1 MLDVKVECNQTAS
14 PKEIQNFVADIDTE
28 VLVGFMAGRQ
38 HVPTLHK
45 ADTEKPNEKR
55 RGKYVG
61 IDGRDDSQN
70 EPAIETAEL
79 AKILTFGSA
88 NIPPRPFI
96 EEGLLSEKE
105 ELLKEAE
112 KQTDNARK
120 GQANWAKLGTKAVG
134 AVQKFVRSDYYK
146 TNVPNSRHTIEFK
159 GSDTPLIDGGDL
171 INSLEFV
178 VEGKK

>member
-1 MLDVKVECNQTAS
+1 MLEVKVGCTQTAS
-14 PKEIQNFVADIDTE
+14 PKEIQKFVSDIDTE
-28 VLVGFMAGRQ
+28 VLVGFLAGRQ

-45 ADTEKPNEKR
+45 ADTKKPNSKR
-55 RGKYVG
+55 RGKYEG
-61 IDGRDDSQN
+61 IDGRSDPQN
-70 EPAIETAEL
+70 EPPVETAEL
-79 AKILTFGSA
+79 AKSLTFGSA

-112 KQTDNARK
+112 RQAENARK

-134 AVQKFVRSDYYK
+134 AVQRFVRSDYYR
-146 TNVPNSRHTIEFK
+146 TNVPNSSRTVEFK

-171 INSLEFV
+171 INSLEFI

>member
-1 MLDVKVECNQTAS
+1 MLDVRVECIKAAS
-14 PKEIQNFVADIDTE
+14 PNEIRDFAARIDTE
-28 VLVGFMAGRQ
+28 VLVGFLSGRQ

-45 ADTEKPNEKR
+45 ADTEKPNGER

-61 IDGRDDSQN
+61 ISGRDDPQN
-70 EPAIETAEL
+70 EPALETAEL

-88 NIPPRPFI
+88 DIPPRPFI

-112 KQTDNARK
+112 RQCGNARK
-120 GQANWAKLGTKAVG
+120 GQANWDMLGTKAVG

-146 TNVPNSRHTIEFK
+146 TNVPNSRNTIEFK

-171 INSLEFV
+171 VNSLEFV
-178 VEGKK
+178 VEGGK

>member
-14 PKEIQNFVADIDTE
+14 PKEIQDFVADIDTE

-55 RGKYVG
+55 RGK
-61 IDGRDDSQN
+61 IDGRGDPQN
-70 EPAIETAEL
+70 ERAIETAEL

-88 NIPPRPFI
+88 TIPGRPFI

-146 TNVPNSRHTIEFK
+146 TNVPNNSNTIEFK

>member
-1 MLDVKVECNQTAS
+1 MLDVKVECIKTAS

-28 VLVGFMAGRQ
+28 VLVGFLAGRQ

-55 RGKYVG
+55 RGKYTG
-61 IDGRDDSQN
+61 IDGRDDPQ
-70 EPAIETAEL
+70 IETAEL

-112 KQTDNARK
+112 RQTANARK

-146 TNVPNSRHTIEFK
+146 TNVPNSRSTIEFK

>member
-14 PKEIQNFVADIDTE
+14 PKEIQDFVADIDTE

-38 HVPTLHK
+38 HVPNK
-45 ADTEKPNEKR
+45 
-55 RGKYVG
+55 
-61 IDGRDDSQN
+61 S
-70 EPAIETAEL
+70 AIETAEL

-88 NIPPRPFI
+88 TIPGRPFI

-146 TNVPNSRHTIEFK
+146 TNVPNSSKTIESK

-178 VEGKK
+178 VEGRK